1 MGSSAAHLDR
11 VPIDV
16 TARTDTCSAALRP
29 QLLFDFE
36 NGCLKKQDLD
46 SVAYTTVEILQ
57 STVKKSPRTKYFRE
71 NRKHFH
77 MEMSRRIFP
86 VVVVFLTHRQNL
98 GFESSFRVVGE
109 SETRARSDNGGQAN
123 DRHHRRQGEQ
133 RSARRSC
140 EEQQGNP
147 SAPATGEASV
157 EAARARARS

>member
-57 STVKKSPRTKYFRE
+57 SKKIAADQIFPRKSKTFPYG
-71 NRKHFH
+71 NVPQD
-77 MEMSRRIFP
+77 FP